1 MRGRET
7 RKREMEREEKGR
19 EMRKEG
25 RGRERNTDEKRG
37 RERIM
42 MLNNVYVKYVKYTN
56 LFIGWIDSVVCPSP

>member
-1 MRGRET
+1 
-7 RKREMEREEKGR
+7 
-19 EMRKEG
+19 MRKEG
-25 RGRERNTDEKRG
+25 RGRERNTDKKRG